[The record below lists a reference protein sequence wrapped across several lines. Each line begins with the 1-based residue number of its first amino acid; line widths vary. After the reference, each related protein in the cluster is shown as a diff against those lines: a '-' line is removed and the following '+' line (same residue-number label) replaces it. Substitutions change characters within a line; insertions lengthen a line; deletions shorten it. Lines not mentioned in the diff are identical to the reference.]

1 MIIFLFSF
9 LPSVVVF
16 RLAFASLVGD
26 PVGITISAV
35 QLKICSLTAGIKKQK
50 KKKIIKKM
58 YDNIVLLAKVKYYQR
73 FGLVYQTW
81 RVCFSE

>member
-1 MIIFLFSF
+1 M
-9 LPSVVVF
+9 VVF
-16 RLAFASLVGD
+16 RFAFASLVGD

-35 QLKICSLTAGIKKQK
+35 QLKICSLTAGIK

-73 FGLVYQTW
+73 FGLVYQT
-81 RVCFSE
+81 

>member
-1 MIIFLFSF
+1 M
-9 LPSVVVF
+9 VVF
-16 RLAFASLVGD
+16 RFAFASLVGD

-50 KKKIIKKM
+50 KKIIKKM

-73 FGLVYQTW
+73 FGLVYQT
-81 RVCFSE
+81 